1 MAHID
6 TGRSLPELLG
16 SLATDISMLFRKEIE
31 LAKAEATEKVDVIL
45 GAAQKLAIGAVL
57 GIAAAG
63 VLLAAIVTGLAAI
76 FVGMGMDPVLANSLS
91 ALIVAVVFGLI
102 AWTLIS
108 SAISATRAEKLN
120 MDRTVHSL
128 ARDAQVVTEKF

>member
-16 SLATDISMLFRKEIE
+16 SLATDISNLFRKEIQ
-31 LAKAEATEKVDVIL
+31 LAKAEASEKVDVIL
-45 GAAQKLAIGAVL
+45 GAAQRLAIGAVL

-63 VLLAAIVTGLAAI
+63 VLLAAIVSGVAAI
-76 FVGMGMDPVLANSLS
+76 LIGMGMAPSLANSIA
-91 ALIVAVVFGLI
+91 ALIVAVVFGAI
-102 AWTLIS
+102 GWALIS
-108 SAISATRAEKLN
+108 SAISAMRAEKLN

-128 ARDAQVVTEKF
+128 ARDAQVVTEKL

>member
-1 MAHID
+1 MSTTE

-16 SLATDISMLFRKEIE
+16 GLATDISTLFRKEVQ
-31 LAKAEATEKVDVIL
+31 LAKAEASEKLDVIL
-45 GAAQKLAIGAVL
+45 GAVQKLAIGAVL

-63 VLLAAIVTGLAAI
+63 VLLAAIVTGVVAM
-76 FVGMGMDPVLANSLS
+76 FVAMGMGPTLANSL
-91 ALIVAVVFGLI
+91 AAVIVAAVVGGI

-108 SAISATRAEKLN
+108 GAIAAMRAEKLN

-128 ARDAQVVTEKF
+128 AQDAHVVTEKL

>member
-16 SLATDISMLFRKEIE
+16 SLATDISNLFRKEIQ
-31 LAKAEATEKVDVIL
+31 LAKAEASEKVDVIL
-45 GAAQKLAIGAVL
+45 GAAQRLAIGAVL

-63 VLLAAIVTGLAAI
+63 VLLAAIVSGVAAI
-76 FVGMGMDPVLANSLS
+76 LIGMGMDPSLANSIA
-91 ALIVAVVFGLI
+91 ALIVAVVFGAI
-102 AWTLIS
+102 GWALIS
-108 SAISATRAEKLN
+108 SAISAMRAEKLN

-128 ARDAQVVTEKF
+128 ARDAQVVTEKL

>member
-1 MAHID
+1 MAHVD

-16 SLATDISMLFRKEIE
+16 SLATDISNLFRKEIQ
-31 LAKAEATEKVDVIL
+31 LAKAEASEKVDVIL
-45 GAAQKLAIGAVL
+45 GATQKLAIGAVL

-76 FVGMGMDPVLANSLS
+76 FIGMGMDPTLAHSLS
-91 ALIVAVVFGLI
+91 AIIVAVVFGGI
-102 AWTLIS
+102 AWMLIS
-108 SAISATRAEKLN
+108 GAISAMRAEKLN

-128 ARDAQVVTEKF
+128 QRDAQVVTEKF

>member
-16 SLATDISMLFRKEIE
+16 SLATDISTLFRKEIE
-31 LAKAEATEKVDVIL
+31 LAKAEATEKVDVVL

-63 VLLAAIVTGLAAI
+63 VLLAAIVTGLAAVL
-76 FVGMGMDPVLANSLS
+76 VGMGMEPVLANSLS
-91 ALIVAVVFGLI
+91 ALVVAVVFGLI
-102 AWTLIS
+102 AWSMISGAIS
-108 SAISATRAEKLN
+108 SMRAEKLN

-128 ARDAQVVTEKF
+128 ARDAQVVTEKL

>member
-1 MAHID
+1 MAHVD

-16 SLATDISMLFRKEIE
+16 SLATDISNLFRKEIQ
-31 LAKAEATEKVDVIL
+31 LAKAEASEKVDVVL

-76 FVGMGMDPVLANSLS
+76 FVSMGMGSTLANSLS
-91 ALIVAVVFGLI
+91 ALIVAVVFGGI
-102 AWTLIS
+102 AWMLIS
-108 SAISATRAEKLN
+108 GAISAMRAEKLN

-128 ARDAQVVTEKF
+128 QRDAQVVTEKF

>member
-6 TGRSLPELLG
+6 TGRSLPDLLG
-16 SLATDISMLFRKEIE
+16 SLATDISTLFRKEIE
-31 LAKAEATEKVDVIL
+31 LAKAEAGEKVDVVL

-63 VLLAAIVTGLAAI
+63 VLLAAIVTGLAAVL
-76 FVGMGMDPVLANSLS
+76 VGMGMEPALANALS

-102 AWTLIS
+102 AWTMISGAIS
-108 SAISATRAEKLN
+108 SMRAEKLN
-120 MDRTVHSL
+120 MDRTVNSL
-128 ARDAQVVTEKF
+128 ARDAQVVTEKL